1 MEIRKQNAEATK
13 KVPAVVD
20 KAYKEFEE
28 VFQRSAGDP
37 WLEEYMMED
46 AELAIVGMGTLAI
59 TAKAAIK
66 RMRKQGVKVGLV
78 RQKWYRPYPTERVR
92 KALSGVRAV
101 AVVDRDFSYGSPFYG
116 GVLYNEI
123 RSAPYSLSS
132 RPIITIFIAGL
143 GGREISI
150 AEIMKM
156 LELTEKAKRE
166 DNRDQVMWMG
176 VRE

>member
-1 MEIRKQNAEATK
+1 
-13 KVPAVVD
+13 
-20 KAYKEFEE
+20 
-28 VFQRSAGDP
+28 
-37 WLEEYMMED
+37 MMED
-46 AELAIVGMGTLAI
+46 TELTIVGMGTVAI

-123 RSAPYSLSS
+123 RSALYSLSS
-132 RPIITIFIAGL
+132 RPIITNFIARL
-143 GGREISI
+143 GGREIYK

-156 LELTEKAKRE
+156 LELTENAKWK
-166 DNRDQVMWMG
+166 DNRVQEMWMVEG
-176 VRE
+176 YES